1 MTKEIKLSL
10 LVITA
15 SFATGVYFYPSMP
28 EMIAS
33 HWGIGGQA
41 DDYMPKFWGLFLVPI
56 MSLAIFG
63 LFLLLPKIDPMKAN
77 YAKFKRYYDGF
88 LLAFV
93 VFMAYIYALTIFWNK
108 GVNIDMGRAI
118 IPAMAALFYIVGL
131 VLEKAKQNWFI
142 GIRTPWTLS
151 SEKVWDKTNKLG
163 AKLFKTVAI
172 IVLFSRLFGEEV
184 FIGTMLLLV
193 AASIYLTFYSY
204 LEFRK
209 EARRI
214 KN

>member
-10 LVITA
+10 SVIAA
-15 SFATGVYFYPSMP
+15 SFAAGVYFYPLMP

-41 DDYMPKFWGLFLVPI
+41 DDYMPKFWGLFLMPI

-63 LFLLLPKIDPMKAN
+63 MFLLLPKIDPMKAN
-77 YAKFKRYYDGF
+77 YAKFKKYYDGF

-93 VFMAYIYALTIFWNK
+93 VFMAYIYALTLFWNR
-108 GVNIDMGRAI
+108 GANIDMEKAI
-118 IPAMAALFYIVGL
+118 IPAMAALFYIVGT

-163 AKLFKTVAI
+163 AKLFKTFAI
-172 IVLFSRLFGEEV
+172 IVLFSILFGPEV
-184 FIGTMLLLV
+184 FIGTILLLV
-193 AASIYLTFYSY
+193 VTSIYLTIYSY

-209 EARRI
+209 EVRHI
-214 KN
+214 KD

>member
-1 MTKEIKLSL
+1 MTKEIKISL
-10 LVITA
+10 LTIAA
-15 SFATGVYFYPSMP
+15 SFAAGVYFYPLMP
-28 EMIAS
+28 ELIAS

-41 DDYMPKFWGLFLVPI
+41 DDYMPKFWGLFLMPI

-63 LFLLLPKIDPMKAN
+63 LFILLPKIDPMKAN
-77 YAKFKRYYDGF
+77 YAKFKSYYDRF

-108 GVNIDMGRAI
+108 GANIDMGRAI
-118 IPAMAALFYIVGL
+118 IPAMAALFYIVGT
-131 VLEKAKQNWFI
+131 VLERAKQNWFI

-172 IVLFSRLFGEEV
+172 IVLFSILFGEEV
-184 FIGTMLLLV
+184 FIGTTLLLV
-193 AASIYLTFYSY
+193 AASLCLTLYSY

-209 EARRI
+209 EAGHN
-214 KN
+214 K